1 MHQRLRLEVQTDSN
15 YTNCMK
21 LKKLIQHLEKLNESI
36 QLADFEVVIADP
48 NGYTYKLLD
57 VVVDGDSDNI
67 IFAIDEVSCD

>member
-1 MHQRLRLEVQTDSN
+1 
-15 YTNCMK
+15 MK

-36 QLADFEVVIADP
+36 QLADFEVAIADP

-67 IFAIDEVSCD
+67 IFAIDEGSCD